1 MYEKHK
7 IYARIFNILRKFPQR
22 NNKITLLT
30 NKNHS
35 FEANLEYIAKELENR
50 NNNGKNYEYKFI
62 PKDSLSLSNI
72 RDFASSKY
80 VFLVDNFFPL
90 AFMNVEG
97 MKWVQLWHGTGLF
110 KKFGYDLL
118 NDEDKKIME
127 MFAPKIDLVSVS
139 SENVVDTYA
148 RNFYVDKSKVKPFG
162 VPRNDFY
169 DEKHLS
175 DDYLSDLRESFEK
188 DYPQL
193 KGKKLVLYAP
203 TFREDPKNNAVFDY
217 FDIEK
222 FLDELGDEYALA
234 IRLHPNYKRFCDEE
248 HNIDLEDLTNRYDII
263 NFTGLKDG
271 QKLLLLSDI
280 LNRYDIINFTGLKDG
295 QKLLLLSDILIA
307 DYSSIMVDYTI
318 LQKPIVLFAYD
329 LDDYINE
336 ERGFYFDYKENVPG
350 KIVYNMDEL
359 IASINDEDFD
369 LEKMEEF
376 LKLQFGEFKPNSSK
390 LILDYILED

>member
-7 IYARIFNILRKFPQR
+7 IYAKIFNILRKFPQK

-35 FEANLEYIAKELENR
+35 FEANLEYIAKELDNR
-50 NNNGKNYEYKFI
+50 NNSGKNYEYKFI
-62 PKDSLSLSNI
+62 PKDSLSFANI

-139 SENVVDTYA
+139 SENVEDIYA

-169 DEKHLS
+169 DEEHLS
-175 DDYLSDLRESFEK
+175 DAYLSELRESFER

-222 FLDELGDEYALA
+222 FLNELGDEYALA

-248 HNIDLEDLTNRYDII
+248 HNIDLDDLTNRYDII
-263 NFTGLKDG
+263 NFTGFKDE
-271 QKLLLLSDI
+271 QKLLLLA
-280 LNRYDIINFTGLKDG
+280 
-295 QKLLLLSDILIA
+295 DILIA

-318 LQKPIVLFAYD
+318 LKKPAILFDYD
-329 LDDYINE
+329 LEDYLYK
-336 ERGFYFDYKENVPG
+336 ERGFYFDYAEMVPG
-350 KIVYNMDEL
+350 KIVYNIDEL
-359 IASINDEDFD
+359 IEAIKEEDFR

>member
-7 IYARIFNILRKFPQR
+7 IYAKIFNVLRKFPQK

-35 FEANLEYIAKELENR
+35 FEANLEYIAKELDNR

-62 PKDSLSLSNI
+62 PKDSLSFANI

-139 SENVVDTYA
+139 SENVADIYA

-169 DEKHLS
+169 DEEHLS
-175 DDYLSDLRESFEK
+175 DAYLSELRESFEK

-222 FLDELGDEYALA
+222 FLNELGDEYALA

-248 HNIDLEDLTNRYDII
+248 HNIDLDDLTDSYDII
-263 NFTGLKDG
+263 NFTGFKDE
-271 QKLLLLSDI
+271 QKLLLLA
-280 LNRYDIINFTGLKDG
+280 
-295 QKLLLLSDILIA
+295 DILIA

-318 LQKPIVLFAYD
+318 LEKPAILFTYD
-329 LDDYINE
+329 LEDYLYK
-336 ERGFYFDYKENVPG
+336 ERGFYFDYKEMVPG
-350 KIVYNMDEL
+350 KLVYNIDEL
-359 IASINDEDFD
+359 IDSIKEEDFR

>member
-7 IYARIFNILRKFPQR
+7 IYAKIFNILRKFPQK

-35 FEANLEYIAKELENR
+35 FEANLEYIAKELDNR
-50 NNNGKNYEYKFI
+50 NDSGKNYEYKFI
-62 PKDSLSLSNI
+62 PKDSLSFANI

-139 SENVVDTYA
+139 SENVADIYA

-169 DEKHLS
+169 DEEHLS
-175 DDYLSDLRESFEK
+175 DDYLSNLRESFEK

-217 FDIEK
+217 FDVEK
-222 FLDELGDEYALA
+222 FLNELGDEYALA

-263 NFTGLKDG
+263 NFTGFKDE
-271 QKLLLLSDI
+271 QKLLILADI
-280 LNRYDIINFTGLKDG
+280 LV
-295 QKLLLLSDILIA
+295 A

-318 LQKPIVLFAYD
+318 LKKPAILFDYD
-329 LDDYINE
+329 LEDYLYK
-336 ERGFYFDYKENVPG
+336 ERGFYFDYEEMVPG
-350 KIVYNMDEL
+350 RIVYNIDEL
-359 IASINDEDFD
+359 IEAIKEEDFR
-369 LEKMEEF
+369 LEKMDEF
-376 LKLQFGEFKPNSSK
+376 LKFQFGEFKPNSSK
-390 LILDYILED
+390 LILDYILDD

>member
-1 MYEKHK
+1 MYAKHK
-7 IYARIFNILRKFPQR
+7 IYAAIFNILRKFPQK
-22 NNKITLLT
+22 NNRITLLT

-35 FEANLEYIAKELENR
+35 FEANLEHIAKELDNR
-50 NNNGKNYEYKFI
+50 NDAGKNYEFKFI

-72 RDFASSKY
+72 RYFASSKY

-90 AFMNVEG
+90 AFMNVDG

-169 DEKHLS
+169 NEEHLS
-175 DDYLSDLRESFEK
+175 DAYLSDLRASFEK
-188 DYPQL
+188 DFPQL

-217 FDIEK
+217 FDIDK
-222 FLDELGDEYALA
+222 FINELGEEYALS
-234 IRLHPNYKRFCDEE
+234 IRLHPNYRNFCDEE
-248 HNIDLEDLTNRYDII
+248 HNIDLEE
-263 NFTGLKDG
+263 
-271 QKLLLLSDI
+271 LS
-280 LNRYDIINFTGLKDG
+280 NRYDIINFTGLKDG

-318 LQKPIVLFAYD
+318 LKKPIVLFAYD

-336 ERGFYFDYKENVPG
+336 ERGFYFDYEEIVPG
-350 KIVYNMDEL
+350 KIVCNMDDL
-359 IASINDEDFD
+359 VDSIKEEDFR
-369 LEKMEEF
+369 LAKMEEF
-376 LKLQFGEFKPNSSK
+376 LKLQFGEFKSNSSK

>member
-1 MYEKHK
+1 MYAKHK
-7 IYARIFNILRKFPQR
+7 IYAAIFNILRKFPQK

-35 FEANLEYIAKELENR
+35 FEANLEYIAKELDNR
-50 NNNGKNYEYKFI
+50 NNSGKNYEYKFI
-62 PKDSLSLSNI
+62 PKDSLSFANI

-118 NDEDKKIME
+118 NDEDKKVME

-139 SENVVDTYA
+139 SENVVDSYA

-169 DEKHLS
+169 NEEHLS
-175 DDYLSDLRESFEK
+175 DDYLSELRESFEK

-203 TFREDPKNNAVFDY
+203 TFREDPKNNAIFEY

-222 FLDELGDEYALA
+222 FLDELGEEYALA
-234 IRLHPNYKRFCDEE
+234 IRLHPNYKRYCNEE
-248 HNIDLEDLTNRYDII
+248 HNIDLDELTSKYDII
-263 NFTGLKDG
+263 NFTGFKDE
-271 QKLLLLSDI
+271 QKLLILADI
-280 LNRYDIINFTGLKDG
+280 LV
-295 QKLLLLSDILIA
+295 A

-318 LQKPIVLFAYD
+318 LKKPAILFDYD
-329 LDDYINE
+329 LEDYLYK
-336 ERGFYFDYKENVPG
+336 ERGFYFDYEEMVPG
-350 KIVYNMDEL
+350 KIVYNIDEL
-359 IASINDEDFD
+359 IEAIKEEDFR

>member
-7 IYARIFNILRKFPQR
+7 IYAKIFNILRKFPQK

-35 FEANLEYIAKELENR
+35 FEANLEYIAKELDNR
-50 NNNGKNYEYKFI
+50 NNAGKNYEYKFI
-62 PKDSLSLSNI
+62 PKDSLSFSNI

-139 SENVVDTYA
+139 SENVADIYA

-169 DEKHLS
+169 DEEHLS
-175 DDYLSDLRESFEK
+175 DDYLSNLRESFEK

-248 HNIDLEDLTNRYDII
+248 HNIDLDDLTNRYDII
-263 NFTGLKDG
+263 NFTGFKDE
-271 QKLLLLSDI
+271 QKLLLLA
-280 LNRYDIINFTGLKDG
+280 
-295 QKLLLLSDILIA
+295 DILIA

-318 LQKPIVLFAYD
+318 LKKPAILFDYD
-329 LDDYINE
+329 LEDYLYK
-336 ERGFYFDYKENVPG
+336 ERGFYFDYEEMVPG
-350 KIVYNMDEL
+350 KIVYNIDEL
-359 IASINDEDFD
+359 IEAIKEEDFR

>member
-7 IYARIFNILRKFPQR
+7 IYAKIFNVLRKFPQK

-35 FEANLEYIAKELENR
+35 FEANLEYIAKELDNR
-50 NNNGKNYEYKFI
+50 NNSGKNYEYKFI
-62 PKDSLSLSNI
+62 PKHSLSFANI

-139 SENVVDTYA
+139 SENVADIYA

-169 DEKHLS
+169 DEEHLS
-175 DDYLSDLRESFEK
+175 EDYLSELRESFEK

-203 TFREDPKNNAVFDY
+203 TFREDPKNNAVFNH

-248 HNIDLEDLTNRYDII
+248 HNIDLDDLTNRYDII
-263 NFTGLKDG
+263 NFTGFKDE
-271 QKLLLLSDI
+271 QKLLLLA
-280 LNRYDIINFTGLKDG
+280 
-295 QKLLLLSDILIA
+295 DILIA

-318 LQKPIVLFAYD
+318 LKKPAILFDYD
-329 LDDYINE
+329 LEDYLYK
-336 ERGFYFDYKENVPG
+336 ERGFYFDYEEMVPG
-350 KIVYNMDEL
+350 KIVYNIDEL
-359 IASINDEDFD
+359 IEAIKEEDFR

>member
-7 IYARIFNILRKFPQR
+7 IYAKIFNILRKFPQK

-35 FEANLEYIAKELENR
+35 FEANLEYIAKELDNR
-50 NNNGKNYEYKFI
+50 NNAGKNYEYKFI
-62 PKDSLSLSNI
+62 PKDSLSFSNI

-139 SENVVDTYA
+139 SENVADIYA

-169 DEKHLS
+169 DEEHLS
-175 DDYLSDLRESFEK
+175 DDYLSNLRESFEK

-217 FDIEK
+217 FDVEK
-222 FLDELGDEYALA
+222 FLNELGDEYALA

-263 NFTGLKDG
+263 NFTGFKDE
-271 QKLLLLSDI
+271 QKLLILADI
-280 LNRYDIINFTGLKDG
+280 LV
-295 QKLLLLSDILIA
+295 A

-318 LQKPIVLFAYD
+318 LKKPAILFDYD
-329 LDDYINE
+329 LEDYLYK
-336 ERGFYFDYKENVPG
+336 ERGFYFDYEEMVPG
-350 KIVYNMDEL
+350 KIVYNIDEL
-359 IASINDEDFD
+359 IEAIKEEDFR
-369 LEKMEEF
+369 LERMEEF

>member
-1 MYEKHK
+1 MYAKHK
-7 IYARIFNILRKFPQR
+7 IYAAIFNILRKFPQK

-35 FEANLEYIAKELENR
+35 FEANLEYIAKELDNR
-50 NNNGKNYEYKFI
+50 NNSGKNYEYKFI
-62 PKDSLSLSNI
+62 PKDSLSFSNI
-72 RDFASSKY
+72 HDFASSKY

-118 NDEDKKIME
+118 NDEDKKVME

-139 SENVVDTYA
+139 SENVADIYA
-148 RNFYVDKSKVKPFG
+148 HNFYVDKSKVKPFG

-169 DEKHLS
+169 NEEHLS
-175 DDYLSDLRESFEK
+175 DAYLSNLRESFEK

-203 TFREDPKNNAVFDY
+203 TFREDPKNNAVFEY

-248 HNIDLEDLTNRYDII
+248 HTIDLDELTSKYDII
-263 NFTGLKDG
+263 NFTGFKDE
-271 QKLLLLSDI
+271 QKLLLLADI
-280 LNRYDIINFTGLKDG
+280 LV
-295 QKLLLLSDILIA
+295 A

-318 LQKPIVLFAYD
+318 LKKPAILFDYD
-329 LDDYINE
+329 LDDYLYK
-336 ERGFYFDYKENVPG
+336 ERGFYFDYEEMVPG
-350 KIVYNMDEL
+350 KIVYNIDEL
-359 IASINDEDFD
+359 IEAIKEEDFR

>member
-7 IYARIFNILRKFPQR
+7 IYAKIFNILRKFPQK

-35 FEANLEYIAKELENR
+35 FEANLEYIAKELDNR
-50 NNNGKNYEYKFI
+50 NDSGKNYEYKFI
-62 PKDSLSLSNI
+62 PKDSLSFANI

-139 SENVVDTYA
+139 SENVADIYA

-169 DEKHLS
+169 DEEHLS
-175 DDYLSDLRESFEK
+175 DDYLSNLRESFEK

-203 TFREDPKNNAVFDY
+203 TFREDPKNNAVFAY
-217 FDIEK
+217 FDVEK
-222 FLDELGDEYALA
+222 FLNELGDEYALA

-263 NFTGLKDG
+263 NFTGFKDE
-271 QKLLLLSDI
+271 QKLLILADI
-280 LNRYDIINFTGLKDG
+280 LV
-295 QKLLLLSDILIA
+295 A

-318 LQKPIVLFAYD
+318 LKKPAILFDYD
-329 LDDYINE
+329 LEDYLYK
-336 ERGFYFDYKENVPG
+336 ERGFYFDYEEMVPG
-350 KIVYNMDEL
+350 RIVYNIDEL
-359 IASINDEDFD
+359 IEAIKEEDFR

-390 LILDYILED
+390 LILDYILDD

>member
-7 IYARIFNILRKFPQR
+7 IYAKIFNILRKFPQK

-35 FEANLEYIAKELENR
+35 FEANLEYIAKELDNR
-50 NNNGKNYEYKFI
+50 NNSGKNYEYKFI
-62 PKDSLSLSNI
+62 PKDSLSFANI

-139 SENVVDTYA
+139 SENVADIYA

-169 DEKHLS
+169 DEEHLS
-175 DDYLSDLRESFEK
+175 EDYLSQLRESFEK

-203 TFREDPKNNAVFDY
+203 TFREDPKNNAVFNH

-248 HNIDLEDLTNRYDII
+248 HNIDLDDLTNRYDII
-263 NFTGLKDG
+263 NFTGFKDE
-271 QKLLLLSDI
+271 QKLLLLA
-280 LNRYDIINFTGLKDG
+280 
-295 QKLLLLSDILIA
+295 DILIA

-318 LQKPIVLFAYD
+318 LKKPAILFDYD
-329 LDDYINE
+329 LDDYLYK
-336 ERGFYFDYKENVPG
+336 ERGFYFDYEEMVPG
-350 KIVYNMDEL
+350 KIVYNIDEL
-359 IASINDEDFD
+359 IEAIKEEDFR

>member
-1 MYEKHK
+1 
-7 IYARIFNILRKFPQR
+7 
-22 NNKITLLT
+22 
-30 NKNHS
+30 
-35 FEANLEYIAKELENR
+35 
-50 NNNGKNYEYKFI
+50 
-62 PKDSLSLSNI
+62 
-72 RDFASSKY
+72 
-80 VFLVDNFFPL
+80 
-90 AFMNVEG
+90 

-139 SENVVDTYA
+139 SENVADIYA

-169 DEKHLS
+169 DEEHLS
-175 DDYLSDLRESFEK
+175 EDYLSQLRESFEK

-203 TFREDPKNNAVFDY
+203 TFREDPKNNAVFNH

-248 HNIDLEDLTNRYDII
+248 HNIDLDDLTNRYDII
-263 NFTGLKDG
+263 NFTGFKDE
-271 QKLLLLSDI
+271 QKLLLLA
-280 LNRYDIINFTGLKDG
+280 
-295 QKLLLLSDILIA
+295 DILIA

-318 LQKPIVLFAYD
+318 LKKPAILFDYD
-329 LDDYINE
+329 LDDYLYK
-336 ERGFYFDYKENVPG
+336 ERGFYFDYEEMVPG
-350 KIVYNMDEL
+350 KIVYNIDEL
-359 IASINDEDFD
+359 IEAIKEEDFR

>member
-7 IYARIFNILRKFPQR
+7 IYAKIFNILRKFPQK

-35 FEANLEYIAKELENR
+35 FEANLEYIAKELDNR
-50 NNNGKNYEYKFI
+50 NNSGKNYEYKFI
-62 PKDSLSLSNI
+62 PKDSLSFANI

-139 SENVVDTYA
+139 SENVADIYA

-169 DEKHLS
+169 NEEHLS
-175 DDYLSDLRESFEK
+175 EDYLADLRESFEK

-203 TFREDPKNNAVFDY
+203 TFREDPKNNAVFNH

-248 HNIDLEDLTNRYDII
+248 HNIDLDDLTNRYDII
-263 NFTGLKDG
+263 NFTGFKDE
-271 QKLLLLSDI
+271 QKLLLLA
-280 LNRYDIINFTGLKDG
+280 
-295 QKLLLLSDILIA
+295 DILIA

-318 LQKPIVLFAYD
+318 LKKPAILFDYD
-329 LDDYINE
+329 LEDYLYK
-336 ERGFYFDYKENVPG
+336 ERGFYFDYEDMVPG
-350 KIVYNMDEL
+350 KIVYNIDEL
-359 IASINDEDFD
+359 IESIREEDFR

>member
-7 IYARIFNILRKFPQR
+7 IYAKIFNILRKFPQK

-35 FEANLEYIAKELENR
+35 FEANLEYIAKELDNR
-50 NNNGKNYEYKFI
+50 NNSGKNYEYKFI

-169 DEKHLS
+169 NEEHLS
-175 DDYLSDLRESFEK
+175 DVYLSNLRESFEK

-203 TFREDPKNNAVFDY
+203 TFREDPKNNAVFEY

-234 IRLHPNYKRFCDEE
+234 IRLHPNYKRYCNEE
-248 HNIDLEDLTNRYDII
+248 HNIDLDELTSKYDII
-263 NFTGLKDG
+263 NFTGFKDE
-271 QKLLLLSDI
+271 QKLLILADI
-280 LNRYDIINFTGLKDG
+280 LV
-295 QKLLLLSDILIA
+295 A

-318 LQKPIVLFAYD
+318 LEKPAILFDYD
-329 LDDYINE
+329 LDDYLYK
-336 ERGFYFDYKENVPG
+336 ERGFYFDYEEMVPG
-350 KIVYNMDEL
+350 KIVYNIDEL
-359 IASINDEDFD
+359 IEAIKEEDFR

>member
-1 MYEKHK
+1 MYAKHK
-7 IYARIFNILRKFPQR
+7 IYAKIFNILRKFPQK

-35 FEANLEYIAKELENR
+35 FEANLEYIAKELDNR
-50 NNNGKNYEYKFI
+50 NDSGKNYEYKFI
-62 PKDSLSLSNI
+62 PKDSLSFANI

-139 SENVVDTYA
+139 SENVADIYA

-169 DEKHLS
+169 DEEHLS
-175 DDYLSDLRESFEK
+175 DDYLSNLRESFEK

-217 FDIEK
+217 FDVEK
-222 FLDELGDEYALA
+222 FLNELGDEYALA

-263 NFTGLKDG
+263 NFTGFKDE
-271 QKLLLLSDI
+271 QKLLILADI
-280 LNRYDIINFTGLKDG
+280 LV
-295 QKLLLLSDILIA
+295 A

-318 LQKPIVLFAYD
+318 LKKPAILFDYD
-329 LDDYINE
+329 LEDYLYK
-336 ERGFYFDYKENVPG
+336 ERGFYFDYEEMVPG
-350 KIVYNMDEL
+350 RIVYNIDEL
-359 IASINDEDFD
+359 IEAIKEEDFR
-369 LEKMEEF
+369 LEKMDEF
-376 LKLQFGEFKPNSSK
+376 LKFQFGEFKPNSSK

>member
-1 MYEKHK
+1 MYAKHK
-7 IYARIFNILRKFPQR
+7 IYAAIFNILRKFPQK

-35 FEANLEYIAKELENR
+35 FEANLEYIAKELDNR
-50 NNNGKNYEYKFI
+50 NNSGKNYEYKFI
-62 PKDSLSLSNI
+62 PKDSLSLINI
-72 RDFASSKY
+72 RYFASSKY

-139 SENVVDTYA
+139 SENVADIYA

-169 DEKHLS
+169 NEEHLS
-175 DDYLSDLRESFEK
+175 DAYLSELRESFEK

-203 TFREDPKNNAVFDY
+203 TFREDPKNNAIFEY

-234 IRLHPNYKRFCDEE
+234 IRLHPNYKRYCNEE
-248 HNIDLEDLTNRYDII
+248 HNIDLDELTSKYDII
-263 NFTGLKDG
+263 NFTGFKDE
-271 QKLLLLSDI
+271 QKLLILADI
-280 LNRYDIINFTGLKDG
+280 LV
-295 QKLLLLSDILIA
+295 A

-318 LQKPIVLFAYD
+318 LEKPAILFDYD
-329 LDDYINE
+329 LEDYLYK
-336 ERGFYFDYKENVPG
+336 ERGFYFDYEEMVPG
-350 KIVYNMDEL
+350 KIVYNIDEL
-359 IASINDEDFD
+359 IEAIKEEDFR

>member
-7 IYARIFNILRKFPQR
+7 IYAKIFNVLRKFPQK

-35 FEANLEYIAKELENR
+35 FEANLEYIAKELDNR
-50 NNNGKNYEYKFI
+50 NNSGKNYEYKFI
-62 PKDSLSLSNI
+62 PKDSLSFANI

-139 SENVVDTYA
+139 SENVADIYA

-169 DEKHLS
+169 DEEHLS
-175 DDYLSDLRESFEK
+175 EDYLSELRESFEK

-203 TFREDPKNNAVFDY
+203 TFREDPKNNAVFNH

-248 HNIDLEDLTNRYDII
+248 HNIDLDDLTNRYDII
-263 NFTGLKDG
+263 NFTGFKDE
-271 QKLLLLSDI
+271 QKLLLLA
-280 LNRYDIINFTGLKDG
+280 
-295 QKLLLLSDILIA
+295 DILIA

-318 LQKPIVLFAYD
+318 LKKPAILFDYD
-329 LDDYINE
+329 LDDYLYK
-336 ERGFYFDYKENVPG
+336 ERGFYFDYEEMVPG
-350 KIVYNMDEL
+350 KIVYNIDEL
-359 IASINDEDFD
+359 IESIREEDFR

>member
-1 MYEKHK
+1 MYAKHK
-7 IYARIFNILRKFPQR
+7 IYAKIFNILRKFPQK

-35 FEANLEYIAKELENR
+35 FEANLEYIAKELDNR
-50 NNNGKNYEYKFI
+50 NDSGKNYEYKFI
-62 PKDSLSLSNI
+62 PKDSLSFANI

-139 SENVVDTYA
+139 SENVADIYA

-169 DEKHLS
+169 DEEHLS
-175 DDYLSDLRESFEK
+175 DDYLSNLRESFEK

-217 FDIEK
+217 FDVEK
-222 FLDELGDEYALA
+222 FLNELGDEYALA

-263 NFTGLKDG
+263 NFTGFKDE
-271 QKLLLLSDI
+271 QKLLILADI
-280 LNRYDIINFTGLKDG
+280 LV
-295 QKLLLLSDILIA
+295 A

-318 LQKPIVLFAYD
+318 LKKPAILFDYD
-329 LDDYINE
+329 LEDYLYK
-336 ERGFYFDYKENVPG
+336 ERGFYFDYEEMVPG
-350 KIVYNMDEL
+350 RIVYNIDEL
-359 IASINDEDFD
+359 IEAIKEEDFR

-390 LILDYILED
+390 LILDYILDD

>member
-35 FEANLEYIAKELENR
+35 FEANLEYIAKELDNR
-50 NNNGKNYEYKFI
+50 NYEGKNYEYKFI
-62 PKDSLSLSNI
+62 PKDSLSFANI
-72 RDFASSKY
+72 RDFACSKY

-127 MFAPKIDLVSVS
+127 MFAPKIDLVSLS

-169 DEKHLS
+169 NEEHLS
-175 DDYLSDLRESFEK
+175 DAYLSELRESFEK

-203 TFREDPKNNAVFDY
+203 TFREDPKNNAVFEY
-217 FDIEK
+217 FDIVK

-234 IRLHPNYKRFCDEE
+234 IRLHPNYKRYCNEE
-248 HNIDLEDLTNRYDII
+248 HNIDLDELTSKYDII
-263 NFTGLKDG
+263 NFTGFKDE
-271 QKLLLLSDI
+271 QKLLLLADI
-280 LNRYDIINFTGLKDG
+280 LV
-295 QKLLLLSDILIA
+295 A

-318 LQKPIVLFAYD
+318 LEKPAILFDYD
-329 LDDYINE
+329 LDDYLYK
-336 ERGFYFDYKENVPG
+336 ERGFYFDYEEMVPG
-350 KIVYNMDEL
+350 KIVYNIDEL
-359 IASINDEDFD
+359 IEAIKEEDFR

-390 LILDYILED
+390 LILDYILDD

>member
-7 IYARIFNILRKFPQR
+7 IYAKIFNVLRKFPQK

-35 FEANLEYIAKELENR
+35 FEANLEYIAKELDNR
-50 NNNGKNYEYKFI
+50 NNSGKNYEYKFI
-62 PKDSLSLSNI
+62 PKDSLSFANI

-139 SENVVDTYA
+139 SENVADIYA

-169 DEKHLS
+169 DEEHLS
-175 DDYLSDLRESFEK
+175 EDYLSQLRESFEK

-203 TFREDPKNNAVFDY
+203 TFREDPKNNAVFNH

-248 HNIDLEDLTNRYDII
+248 HNIDLDDLTNRYDII
-263 NFTGLKDG
+263 NFTGFKDE
-271 QKLLLLSDI
+271 QKLLLLA
-280 LNRYDIINFTGLKDG
+280 
-295 QKLLLLSDILIA
+295 DILIA

-318 LQKPIVLFAYD
+318 LKKPAILFDYD
-329 LDDYINE
+329 LEDYLYK
-336 ERGFYFDYKENVPG
+336 ERGFYFDYEDMVPG
-350 KIVYNMDEL
+350 KIVYNIDEL
-359 IASINDEDFD
+359 IESIREEDFR

>member
-7 IYARIFNILRKFPQR
+7 IYAKIFNILRKFPQK

-35 FEANLEYIAKELENR
+35 FEANLEYIAKELDNR
-50 NNNGKNYEYKFI
+50 NNSGKNYEYKFI
-62 PKDSLSLSNI
+62 PKDSLSFANI

-139 SENVVDTYA
+139 SENVVDIYA

-169 DEKHLS
+169 NEEHLS
-175 DDYLSDLRESFEK
+175 DDYLSGLRESFEK

-203 TFREDPKNNAVFDY
+203 TFREDPKNNAVFNH

-248 HNIDLEDLTNRYDII
+248 HNIDLDDLTNRYDII
-263 NFTGLKDG
+263 NFTGFKDE
-271 QKLLLLSDI
+271 QKLLLLA
-280 LNRYDIINFTGLKDG
+280 
-295 QKLLLLSDILIA
+295 DILIA

-318 LQKPIVLFAYD
+318 LKKPAILFDYD
-329 LDDYINE
+329 LEDYLYK
-336 ERGFYFDYKENVPG
+336 ERGFYFDYEDMVPG
-350 KIVYNMDEL
+350 KIVYNIDEL
-359 IASINDEDFD
+359 IESIREEDFR

>member
-1 MYEKHK
+1 MYAKHK
-7 IYARIFNILRKFPQR
+7 IYAAIFNILRKFPQK

-35 FEANLEYIAKELENR
+35 FEANLEYIAKELDNR
-50 NNNGKNYEYKFI
+50 NNSGKNYEYKFI
-62 PKDSLSLSNI
+62 PKDSLSLINI
-72 RDFASSKY
+72 RYFASSKY

-139 SENVVDTYA
+139 SENVADIYA

-169 DEKHLS
+169 NEEHLS
-175 DDYLSDLRESFEK
+175 DAYLSELRESFEK

-203 TFREDPKNNAVFDY
+203 TFREDPKNNAIFEY

-234 IRLHPNYKRFCDEE
+234 IRLHPNYKRYCNEE
-248 HNIDLEDLTNRYDII
+248 HNIDLDELTSKYDII
-263 NFTGLKDG
+263 NFTGFKDE
-271 QKLLLLSDI
+271 QKLLILADI
-280 LNRYDIINFTGLKDG
+280 LV
-295 QKLLLLSDILIA
+295 A

-318 LQKPIVLFAYD
+318 LKKPAILFDYD
-329 LDDYINE
+329 LEDYLYK
-336 ERGFYFDYKENVPG
+336 ERGFYFDYEEMVPG
-350 KIVYNMDEL
+350 KIVYNIDEL
-359 IASINDEDFD
+359 IEAIKEEDFR

>member
-1 MYEKHK
+1 MYAKHK
-7 IYARIFNILRKFPQR
+7 IYAKIFNILRKFPQK

-35 FEANLEYIAKELENR
+35 FEANLEYIAKELDNR
-50 NNNGKNYEYKFI
+50 NDSGKNYEYKFI
-62 PKDSLSLSNI
+62 PKDSLSFANI

-139 SENVVDTYA
+139 SENVADIYA

-169 DEKHLS
+169 DEEHLS
-175 DDYLSDLRESFEK
+175 DDYLSNLRESFEK

-217 FDIEK
+217 FDVEK
-222 FLDELGDEYALA
+222 FLNELGDEYALA

-248 HNIDLEDLTNRYDII
+248 HDIDLEDLTNRYDII
-263 NFTGLKDG
+263 NFTGFKDE
-271 QKLLLLSDI
+271 QKLLILADI
-280 LNRYDIINFTGLKDG
+280 LV
-295 QKLLLLSDILIA
+295 A

-318 LQKPIVLFAYD
+318 LKKPAILFDYD
-329 LDDYINE
+329 LEDYLYK
-336 ERGFYFDYKENVPG
+336 ERGFYFDYEEMVPG
-350 KIVYNMDEL
+350 KIVYNIDEL
-359 IASINDEDFD
+359 IEAIKEEDFR

>member
-7 IYARIFNILRKFPQR
+7 IYAKIFNILRKFPQK

-35 FEANLEYIAKELENR
+35 FEANLEYIAKELDNR
-50 NNNGKNYEYKFI
+50 NNSGKNYEYKFI
-62 PKDSLSLSNI
+62 PKDSLSFANI

-139 SENVVDTYA
+139 SENVADIYA

-169 DEKHLS
+169 NEEHLS
-175 DDYLSDLRESFEK
+175 DDYLSELRESFEK

-203 TFREDPKNNAVFDY
+203 TFREDPKNNAVFNH

-248 HNIDLEDLTNRYDII
+248 HNIDLDDLTNRYDII
-263 NFTGLKDG
+263 NFTGFKDE
-271 QKLLLLSDI
+271 QKLLLLA
-280 LNRYDIINFTGLKDG
+280 
-295 QKLLLLSDILIA
+295 DILIA

-318 LQKPIVLFAYD
+318 LKKPAILFDYD
-329 LDDYINE
+329 LDDYLYK
-336 ERGFYFDYKENVPG
+336 ERGFYFDYEEMVPG
-350 KIVYNMDEL
+350 KIVYNIDEL
-359 IASINDEDFD
+359 IEAIKEEDFR

>member
-1 MYEKHK
+1 MYAKHK
-7 IYARIFNILRKFPQR
+7 IYAAIFNILRKFPQK

-35 FEANLEYIAKELENR
+35 FEANLEYIAKELDNR
-50 NNNGKNYEYKFI
+50 NNSGKNYEYKFI
-62 PKDSLSLSNI
+62 PKDSLSFANI

-139 SENVVDTYA
+139 SENVADIYA

-169 DEKHLS
+169 DEEHLS
-175 DDYLSDLRESFEK
+175 EDYLSQLRESFEK

-203 TFREDPKNNAVFDY
+203 TFREDPKNNAVFNH

-248 HNIDLEDLTNRYDII
+248 HNIDLDDLTNRYDII
-263 NFTGLKDG
+263 NFTGFKDE
-271 QKLLLLSDI
+271 QKLLLLA
-280 LNRYDIINFTGLKDG
+280 
-295 QKLLLLSDILIA
+295 DILIA

-318 LQKPIVLFAYD
+318 LKKPAILFDYD
-329 LDDYINE
+329 LDDYLYK
-336 ERGFYFDYKENVPG
+336 ERGFYFDYEDMVPG
-350 KIVYNMDEL
+350 KIVYNIDEL
-359 IASINDEDFD
+359 IESIREEDFR

>member
-7 IYARIFNILRKFPQR
+7 IYAKIFNILRKFPQK

-35 FEANLEYIAKELENR
+35 FEANLEYIAKELDNR
-50 NNNGKNYEYKFI
+50 NNSGKNYEYKFN
-62 PKDSLSLSNI
+62 PKDSLSFANI

-118 NDEDKKIME
+118 NDEDKNIME

-139 SENVVDTYA
+139 SENVADIYA

-169 DEKHLS
+169 NEEHLS
-175 DDYLSDLRESFEK
+175 EDYLSELRESFEK

-203 TFREDPKNNAVFDY
+203 TFREDPKNNAVFNH

-234 IRLHPNYKRFCDEE
+234 IRLHPNYKMFCDEE
-248 HNIDLEDLTNRYDII
+248 HNIDLDELTSKYDII
-263 NFTGLKDG
+263 NFTGFKDE
-271 QKLLLLSDI
+271 QKLLLLADI
-280 LNRYDIINFTGLKDG
+280 LV
-295 QKLLLLSDILIA
+295 A

-318 LQKPIVLFAYD
+318 LKKPAILFDYD
-329 LDDYINE
+329 LEDYLYK
-336 ERGFYFDYKENVPG
+336 ERGFYFDYAEMVPG
-350 KIVYNMDEL
+350 KIVYNIDEL
-359 IASINDEDFD
+359 IEAIKEEDFR